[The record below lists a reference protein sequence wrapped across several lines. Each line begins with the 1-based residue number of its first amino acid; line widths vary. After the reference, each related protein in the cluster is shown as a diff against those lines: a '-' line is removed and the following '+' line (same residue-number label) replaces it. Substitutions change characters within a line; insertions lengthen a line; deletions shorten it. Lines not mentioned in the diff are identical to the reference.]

1 MPTGSTGQQ
10 ANEHKGVISM
20 GERKIFAGGEF
31 LIADVAPEDVFT
43 PEDFTEEH
51 KMILETTKDF
61 VTKEVQPNIDRL
73 EEKDH
78 DLVLDLLRKAGE
90 LGLLSTDI
98 PEEYGGLGL
107 DKVSTTIV
115 SEAMGGAG
123 SLACVHGAHT
133 GIGTLPIVYFGNDE
147 QKKKYLPKLASG
159 EWCASYCLTEPGAGS
174 DALNAKTKAILS
186 EDGKAYILNGEKIF
200 ITNAGYASS
209 FVVYAKVNGEE
220 FTGFIVE
227 KDFPGVSTGKEEK
240 KMGIHG
246 SSTRPVV
253 LEDVKVPVENVLF
266 EIGQGHKIAFNILN
280 MGRWKLG
287 AMTMGGCKGCVTEAA
302 KYANG
307 RIQFKVPIISFGMI
321 KSKLANMAVRTYM
334 CDSMMY
340 RLAGMFDDKL
350 GVLDEEAKKSG
361 AENAKA
367 IEEYAPE
374 CSITKVYGSEVLDY
388 CVDEYV
394 QILGGYGYCAEYPAE
409 RAYRDSRI
417 NRIWEGTNEINR
429 LLVPG
434 TMLRRAVQGRLALL
448 QAAQAIAQ
456 ELMTYSPLSVQL
468 PDTPLALQEHM
479 VKMSKKLALMVAG
492 VAAQK
497 FQQALEKEQEVLA
510 KIADMVIEIFAME
523 SGLLRTLK
531 MVSKEGEE
539 KAKYQI
545 AAVKVYVDETI
556 PRIEAWAKEVLAHVE
571 EGDMLRTQLAGVKK
585 LARYQPIDAVNLR
598 REIADRIADLGAY
611 PF

>member
-1 MPTGSTGQQ
+1 
-10 ANEHKGVISM
+10 M

-31 LIADVAPEDVFT
+31 LITDVAPEDVFT
-43 PEDFTEEH
+43 PEDFTDEH
-51 KMILETTKDF
+51 KMIYETAKDF
-61 VTKEVQPNIDRL
+61 GIKEVLPNVDQI
-73 EEKDH
+73 EEKD
-78 DLVLDLLRKAGE
+78 DGLILSLLAKAGE

-107 DKVSTTIV
+107 DKVSTTV
-115 SEAMGGAG
+115 VTEALGGIG
-123 SLACVHGAHT
+123 SFAVVYGAHT
-133 GIGTLPIVYFGNDE
+133 GIGSLPIVYFGNE
-147 QKKKYLPKLASG
+147 AQKKKYLPKLGSG
-159 EWCASYCLTEPGAGS
+159 EWCGAYCLTESGSGS
-174 DALNAKTKAILS
+174 DALNAKTKAVLS
-186 EDGKAYILNGEKIF
+186 EDGKYYILNGEKMF

-209 FVVYAKVNGEE
+209 FVVYGKVDGEE

-227 KDFPGVSTGKEEK
+227 KDFPGVTTGKEEK
-240 KMGIHG
+240 KMGVHG
-246 SSTRPVV
+246 SSTRPLI
-253 LEDVKVPVENVLF
+253 LEDAKVPVENVLY

-280 MGRWKLG
+280 IGRWKLG
-287 AMTMGGCKGCVTEAA
+287 AACVGACKLFLMESV

-307 RIQFKVPIISFGMI
+307 RVQFKVPISSFGMI
-321 KSKLANMAVRTYM
+321 KTKLAKMAIRSYM
-334 CDSMMY
+334 CESMMY

-350 GVLDEEAKKSG
+350 GTLDEEAKKSG

-374 CSITKVYGSEVLDY
+374 CSITKVYGSESAEF
-388 CVDEYV
+388 CADEYV
-394 QILGGYGYCAEYPAE
+394 QTLGGYGYCSEYPAE

-448 QAAQAIAQ
+448 PAAQAIAQ

-479 VKMSKKLALMVAG
+479 VKMSKKIALMVAG

-531 MVSKEGEE
+531 MISREGEE

-545 AAVKVYVDETI
+545 SAVKVYVDETI
-556 PRIEAWAKEVLAHVE
+556 PRIETWAKEVLAHVE

-598 REIADRIADLGAY
+598 REIADRMIDLEAY